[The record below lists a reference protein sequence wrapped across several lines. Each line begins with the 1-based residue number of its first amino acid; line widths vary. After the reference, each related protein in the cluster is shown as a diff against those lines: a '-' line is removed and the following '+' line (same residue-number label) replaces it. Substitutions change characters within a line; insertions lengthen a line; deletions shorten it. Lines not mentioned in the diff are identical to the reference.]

1 MKVGTLIRLLSI
13 GSWIGA
19 VLVAVGFYIAL
30 FTDLTTKYGLTGLRY
45 DVEVIALGLLLLV
58 PARALL
64 TLKLMKALPKDDED
78 EGKKDRE

>member
-1 MKVGTLIRLLSI
+1 MKARTLIRLLSI

-30 FTDLTTKYGLTGLRY
+30 FTDLTTKYGLIGLRY

-78 EGKKDRE
+78 EVKKD